1 MRKMLKLA
9 IFVFFSRVVSILID
23 GQIIGASLWFVEFIV
38 NKICVT
44 NCFTINNRFE
54 IGIAVSAIIC
64 GYRSM
69 FSCKSYKTTKTIE
82 EAAVLF
88 LGPAVTKIIVVL
100 VLFGIIFVWKC
111 A

>member
-1 MRKMLKLA
+1 MRKMLKIA
-9 IFVFFSRVVSILID
+9 IFVFFSRVVSILTGGLIID
-23 GQIIGASLWFVEFIV
+23 ASLWFVEFIV

-44 NCFTINNRFE
+44 NCFTINNKFE

-64 GYRSM
+64 GYCSM
-69 FSCKSYKTTKTIE
+69 FSRKSYKTTRTIE
-82 EAAVLF
+82 EAVALF
-88 LGPAVTKIIVVL
+88 LGPEFTKIIVAL